1 MKYKALLSQPK
12 GSEAVF
18 EIPRFSDISQAL
30 IDSLAG
36 EHPGKK
42 IAFRPRTPLFEDLG
56 KLDGK
61 LPETTFCQ
69 IGFIADPACISG
81 AAPVKNDRFRS
92 RPPKDTTELQHVV
105 AQTYIDDFAKP
116 WEQYLGTALTQ
127 ENLRLL
133 LSLSNP
139 TNTTLVEDGRPAGLV
154 AFCQMTDCIGTP
166 VEQVSWVWVR
176 KDLERN
182 DRASVH
188 SLLQSVLKR
197 RAAKV
202 FQAGV
207 HLKNNR
213 SQRFFVKLGFQP
225 RCIHCVPARA

>member
-1 MKYKALLSQPK
+1 MKCKALPSQPK
-12 GSEAVF
+12 DSEAVF
-18 EIPRFSDISQAL
+18 EIPRFSDISQDL
-30 IDSLAG
+30 IDSLAA

-42 IAFRPRTPLFEDLG
+42 IVFRPGTPLFGDLE
-56 KLDGK
+56 KLDGD

-69 IGFIADPACISG
+69 IGFIAEPARLSG
-81 AAPVKNDRFRS
+81 PVPVRNERFHS
-92 RPPKDTTELQHVV
+92 RPPKDAAELQFVI

-154 AFCQMTDCIGTP
+154 AFCQMTDCIGTH

-176 KDLERN
+176 KDLERH

-188 SLLQSVLKR
+188 ALLQAVLKQR
-197 RAAKV
+197 EAKV

-207 HLKNNR
+207 HLKNRR

-225 RCIHCVPARA
+225 RCIHCAPTVA